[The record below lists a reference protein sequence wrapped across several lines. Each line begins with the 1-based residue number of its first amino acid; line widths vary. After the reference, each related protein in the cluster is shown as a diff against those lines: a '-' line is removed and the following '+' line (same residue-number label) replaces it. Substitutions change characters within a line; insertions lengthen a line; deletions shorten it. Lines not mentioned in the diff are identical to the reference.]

1 MDTGKVKIGIRAG
14 EPSPTPRNVDW
25 DIKVDTSADADL
37 IQKVLLHKGKYYD
50 VESAGHRMV
59 LVLPELLRLFISLIG
74 LAGFI
79 VWAIIKV
86 LS

>member
-59 LVLPELLRLFISLIG
+59 LVLSLIG
-74 LAGFI
+74 LAGFV